1 MEFQFMDS
9 VYECDNRLED
19 ILYCNMW
26 ILSLMTVGLTFVT
39 YQYGRLEVEY
49 RNYREL
55 VEAEQEDDVDDE
67 SCDDES
73 GEETGDD
80 SGEDNDTDVVKEDE
94 VEGVRTRSWF
104 S

>member
-55 VEAEQEDDVDDE
+55 VESEQEDEVEDE
-67 SCDDES
+67 VDDES

-80 SGEDNDTDVVKEDE
+80 SGEDNDTDVVKEEE